1 MQRLFRVTSL
11 IDNVR
16 YRDKIYDKVIFT
28 WFMTDRDNCQFP
40 YEDLIINY
48 KILSEKEKK
57 TSEKIINELF
67 TESESKILKS
77 ELDRNSNS
85 VTTINEVKLPVP
97 DHISPYS
104 ELKIEEG
111 TGFSDLS
118 SRRSYNLP
126 FGVKG
131 FFNIND
137 SYESISGDDNPTV
150 VTKIPEIFIKKK

>member
-1 MQRLFRVTSL
+1 MQKLFRVSSV
-11 IDNVR
+11 IDNVKYEHR
-16 YRDKIYDKVIFT
+16 NYDKVVFT
-28 WFMTDRDNCQFP
+28 WFMTDRDNSNFQ

-48 KILSEKEKK
+48 EILSTEAKYNSK
-57 TSEKIINELF
+57 KIINELF
-67 TESESKILKS
+67 TENEAKILKS

-85 VTTINEVKLPVP
+85 ATTINEVKLPVP

-111 TGFSDLS
+111 VGFSDLS
-118 SRRSYNLP
+118 SRKSYNLP

-137 SYESISGDDNPTV
+137 SYESILGDENPTV
-150 VTKIPEIFIKKK
+150 VTKIPDSFFKRK